1 MKLYFE
7 IDKEYDWQ
15 CTKKFTDISKKEFDL
30 MYSNLQEPLEW
41 SVVEFQKNWDL
52 INDQFSEYIGKTM
65 GTWQNDLYI
74 CVLSVIHHGISN
86 WGKSNKIVRGWWEN
100 PYKSRKIT
108 AHELIIPHY
117 FYLYRKHYSDRNLT
131 DGQIWALAEIAAF
144 ALTSKTNEVKNFWP
158 WDIEYDIN
166 HNYPILLIYKMN

>member
-15 CTKKFTDISKKEFDL
+15 RTKKFTDISKKEFDL

-86 WGKSNKIVRGWWEN
+86 
-100 PYKSRKIT
+100 
-108 AHELIIPHY
+108 
-117 FYLYRKHYSDRNLT
+117 
-131 DGQIWALAEIAAF
+131 
-144 ALTSKTNEVKNFWP
+144 
-158 WDIEYDIN
+158 
-166 HNYPILLIYKMN
+166 